1 MNYTLDSAAS
11 AWVPVGPVPPAA
23 VHDARLQ
30 LHHAAQVANSPAI
43 SYLQPVP
50 DDSHTNFGW
59 SADLRAFVSQQIPF
73 EQPLRFA
80 VRPDDLTLL
89 AVDEAGAATS
99 SFALS
104 GHTLDEAHAWTR
116 AQCESA
122 GGDGTRYTSRKHYEI
137 PAHAVASGAKFTA
150 DPAATG
156 ALSQLWDNAT
166 RFLDA
171 ATAGQTRASDVR
183 LWPHHFDAGF
193 IITIDA
199 KRSIGGGFTP
209 GDQYYD
215 EPYWYISPSPRPD
228 TTERPSLGG
237 GAHWHEKD
245 FLSAVLPWTAYA
257 MSKSQGA
264 AVAAYLHTA
273 LPAARSLLGA

>member
-11 AWVPVGPVPPAA
+11 AWVPVGMVPAA
-23 VHDARLQ
+23 LLSDARLQ
-30 LHHAAQVANSPAI
+30 LHQAAQVANSPAI
-43 SYLQPVP
+43 SYLVPAP

-59 SADLRAFVSQQIPF
+59 SPDLRAFVSQQIPF

-80 VRPDDLTLL
+80 LRPDDLTLL

-99 SFALS
+99 SFGLL

-122 GGDGTRYTSRKHYEI
+122 GGDGARYTSRKHYEI
-137 PAHAVASGAKFTA
+137 PPHAVAGGAKFSA
-150 DPAATG
+150 DPVATS
-156 ALSQLWDNAT
+156 ALSQVWDNAS
-166 RFLDA
+166 RFLEA
-171 ATAGQTRASDVR
+171 VTTSEAGASDVR
-183 LWPHHFDAGF
+183 LWPHHFDVGF

-209 GDQYYD
+209 GDHYYD
-215 EPYWYISPSPRPD
+215 EPYWYVSPYPRPE
-228 TTERPSLGG
+228 TTARPSLGG
-237 GAHWHEKD
+237 GAHWHEQD
-245 FLSAVLPWTAYA
+245 FFSAVLPWSAYA
-257 MSKSQGA
+257 TSRSQGA
-264 AVAAYLHTA
+264 AVAAYLRTA